1 MWVISHVLVIQI
13 LCKTLPIKEGDHL
26 RISWPITP
34 SFQFYKEGPCHYL
47 SHLIEHEG
55 EGSIFRIIKEL
66 GKFTSTVGCCTY
78 TFADLIYWD
87 IVHVILYLSTCNISN
102 LATLGWAMYLEAGET
117 TDSDSNEYSFFS
129 VGISLTDAGHG
140 QFSFI
145 FAYLDLD

>member
-1 MWVISHVLVIQI
+1 MVWLSAKKRALGIYAVSGSVL
-13 LCKTLPIKEGDHL
+13 
-26 RISWPITP
+26 RYS
-34 SFQFYKEGPCHYL
+34 
-47 SHLIEHEG
+47 
-55 EGSIFRIIKEL
+55 
-66 GKFTSTVGCCTY
+66 
-78 TFADLIYWD
+78 
-87 IVHVILYLSTCNISN
+87 HVILYLSTCNISN